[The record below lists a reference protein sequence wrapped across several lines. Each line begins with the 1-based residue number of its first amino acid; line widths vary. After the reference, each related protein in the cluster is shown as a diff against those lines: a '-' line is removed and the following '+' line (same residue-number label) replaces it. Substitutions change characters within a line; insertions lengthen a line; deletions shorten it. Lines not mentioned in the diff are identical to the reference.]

1 MKAMFFLLKKLS
13 RLFRGLLQILID
25 SRLTEIRSRLWLK
38 ISSDF
43 ELDPILD

>member
-1 MKAMFFLLKKLS
+1 MKCLFFLKKMS

-43 ELDPILD
+43 ELDLILD